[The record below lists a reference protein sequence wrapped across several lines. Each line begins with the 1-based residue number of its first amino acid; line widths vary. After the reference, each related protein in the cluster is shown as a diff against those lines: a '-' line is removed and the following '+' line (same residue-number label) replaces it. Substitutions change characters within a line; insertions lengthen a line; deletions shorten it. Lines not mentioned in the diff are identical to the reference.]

1 MVKEPYRKLNNNSW
15 VVTVQENGKDKE
27 LFIQFPEE
35 AMNQM
40 GWHEGDTL
48 IWEEASEGIFKIT
61 KKETDESA

>member
-27 LFIQFPEE
+27 LFIQFPED

>member
-1 MVKEPYRKLNNNSW
+1 MAKEPYRKLGDNNW
-15 VVTVQENGKDKE
+15 IITVQENGKDKE

-48 IWEEASEGIFKIT
+48 IWEEESNGRFKIT
-61 KKETDESA
+61 KKETDENV